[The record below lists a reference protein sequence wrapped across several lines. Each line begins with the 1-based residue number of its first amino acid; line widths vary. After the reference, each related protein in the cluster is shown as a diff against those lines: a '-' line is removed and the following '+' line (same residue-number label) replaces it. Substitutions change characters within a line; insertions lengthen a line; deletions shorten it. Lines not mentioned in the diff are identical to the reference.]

1 MFCSAIDLGKL
12 EYRDLTTNRNGGK
25 MVQVSTVPGSAD
37 WNDKIRFQMSEDD
50 QTHLQTAVW
59 PLSTPLQ
66 GQDGSRRTFE
76 LTVESPALDDFLA
89 ALDDKN
95 IDMASDKSEDWF
107 KKKLERPTVEGMYV
121 YMRKVSENGMK
132 PTVKVKVGCGSTR
145 PTNIFV
151 VTNVDAQS
159 GALTY
164 VRGTHDDLVKGIK
177 ALVMVETT
185 GLWFMNRTFGMSLN
199 ATEILVFPQKR
210 NASGITAFTLSKN
223 IRALRD
229 ENTEETRDMEM

>member
-1 MFCSAIDLGKL
+1 MQ
-12 EYRDLTTNRNGGK
+12 N
-25 MVQVSTVPGSAD
+25 
-37 WNDKIRFQMSEDD
+37 
-50 QTHLQTAVW
+50 
-59 PLSTPLQ
+59 
-66 GQDGSRRTFE
+66 QDGSRRTLE

-89 ALDDKN
+89 TLDAKN
-95 IDMASDKSEDWF
+95 IDMASNKSEDWF
-107 KKKLERPTVEGMYV
+107 KKKLDRPTVEGMYV

-164 VRGTHDDLVKGIK
+164 VRGTHDDLSKGIK

-199 ATEILVFPQKR
+199 ATRDSRLPAEAQRERHHRVHPLEKHPVAARREHQK
-210 NASGITAFTLSKN
+210 
-223 IRALRD
+223 
-229 ENTEETRDMEM
+229 TRDMEM